1 MQKNPRI
8 SSLGKTQSAGRQV
21 IEMHSALK
29 SGITICMT
37 IWEMLHVFSFPQNH
51 YTDAN
56 RQNYF
61 FNSGSHSPTL
71 IDTHAQEESQALG
84 PELVNQPIP
93 SDCFLFVILHCLL
106 PKHLLLGEIY

>member
-1 MQKNPRI
+1 MLLKKNSVNIGNVKKGAKEAQNFFPWKKE
-8 SSLGKTQSAGRQV
+8 SVGREV

-29 SGITICMT
+29 SSITISMT

-61 FNSGSHSPTL
+61 F
-71 IDTHAQEESQALG
+71 
-84 PELVNQPIP
+84 
-93 SDCFLFVILHCLL
+93 
-106 PKHLLLGEIY
+106 